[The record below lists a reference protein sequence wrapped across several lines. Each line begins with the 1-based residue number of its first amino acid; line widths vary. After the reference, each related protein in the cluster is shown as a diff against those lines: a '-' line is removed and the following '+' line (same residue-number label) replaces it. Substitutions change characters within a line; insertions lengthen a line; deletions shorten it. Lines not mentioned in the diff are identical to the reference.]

1 MEPFMEL
8 SRLREPRTGRTD
20 RLSVDGGGSR
30 SPSVQVAR
38 LEVVDRAIRGVGL
51 RALEVENVAG
61 DIVGARSGEDQ

>member
-1 MEPFMEL
+1 
-8 SRLREPRTGRTD
+8 
-20 RLSVDGGGSR
+20 
-30 SPSVQVAR
+30 VAR